1 MKPDNVVVYGTGLLF
16 AGWVSSALALSVS
29 RPEFVMDELRPDTIS
44 GARLSTYSFLI
55 GLISMLSVF
64 VYGEVIDPEI

>member
-1 MKPDNVVVYGTGLLF
+1 MKPDSVVAYGTGLLF
-16 AGWVSSALALSVS
+16 AGWASSALALWVS
-29 RPEFVMDELRPDTIS
+29 RPEFVMDDLTPSTVS

-64 VYGEVIDPEI
+64 VYAEVIDPEI